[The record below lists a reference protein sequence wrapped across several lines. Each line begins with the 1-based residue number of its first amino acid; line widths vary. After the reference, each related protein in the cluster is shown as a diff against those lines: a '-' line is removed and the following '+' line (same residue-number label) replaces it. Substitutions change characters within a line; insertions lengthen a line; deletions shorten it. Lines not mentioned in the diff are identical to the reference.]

1 MKLYDY
7 LLSYSG
13 CQKVSENFLNVG
25 FGRTYIHFHHD
36 LMVNSSVDKN
46 KENIIKVLHVIG
58 LIFASIVTLIFL
70 IIREVGRAKLSI
82 LAPLETEPL
91 INIAYSLKDRSESA
105 YTHFKDPGFRK
116 NLTYLVI
123 HHRTCADNELCASII
138 LNIFESIRTMISD
151 TIEPTT
157 LPSDIN
163 SLNQL
168 VTIMRQTLDNDLL
181 CSDSCKKLSA
191 QTFKSLS
198 IVEEYTRDP
207 FDIMNFIEATIHEQ
221 INLLRE
227 MVNCTSF
234 DTLSSAKIY
243 IENHLNFDDD
253 PIDEQT
259 VAQINELI
267 TLLKKNNESKGFNI
281 SSIEQMQFIKLQN

>member
-7 LLSYSG
+7 VLSYSG

-70 IIREVGRAKLSI
+70 IIREVGRAKLSK
-82 LAPLETEPL
+82 LAPLEMEPL
-91 INIAYSLKDRSESA
+91 INIAHNLTDRSESA

-116 NLTYLVI
+116 NLTCLVI
-123 HHRTCADNELCASII
+123 HHQTLKDNELCASII
-138 LNIFESIRTMISD
+138 LDVFEDIRTMI
-151 TIEPTT
+151 TAKEGVAPP
-157 LPSDIN
+157 LSDIMN
-163 SLNQL
+163 LNEL
-168 VTIMRQTLDNDLL
+168 VTIMRQTLNNELL
-181 CSDSCKKLSA
+181 CSDSCKKLSP
-191 QTFKSLS
+191 QTFESLS

-207 FDIMNFIEATIHEQ
+207 FDIANFIDATIHEQ
-221 INLLRE
+221 IDLLKK

-234 DTLSSAKIY
+234 DTFSSARIY
-243 IENHLNFDDD
+243 IESYLNFTDD
-253 PIDEQT
+253 PIDEKT
-259 VAQINELI
+259 IYDINELI
-267 TLLKKNNESKGFNI
+267 ALLKKNNRSKGFNI
-281 SSIEQMQFIKLQN
+281 SSIEQMQSIKLQN